1 MIVAKIIGG
10 LGNQMFQYAA
20 GRALAAR
27 LGVAFAIDRAD
38 FAVYRTHAY
47 GLHHFVLDV
56 ADIPRALVP
65 RPPDLGRMQRLM
77 GWARDRLHH
86 VTGQGPLTKVV
97 EAGQRFDPAIPALP
111 DRVYLD
117 GYWQSERYF
126 ADHADLIRADFAMR
140 AVPSPENRHWL
151 DMIARGNAV
160 SIHVRRG
167 DYVTSAAA
175 NSVHGTC
182 GLDYYDRAVAEMRA
196 RLGDPTFFVF
206 SDDPAWVRD
215 NLRFGG
221 AAHHFVANN
230 DAATNY
236 EDLRLMAACHHH
248 IIANS
253 TFSWWGAW
261 LNPAPDKV
269 VIAPARWFRDDGFD
283 DRDLVP
289 AVWVRL

>member
-27 LGVAFAIDRAD
+27 RGGDFAIDRGD

-47 GLHHFVLDV
+47 GLHNFALEV
-56 ADIPRALVP
+56 ADVPPALVP
-65 RPPDLGRMQRLM
+65 RP
-77 GWARDRLHH
+77 A
-86 VTGQGPLTKVV
+86 GQGIWPRCRGRVRDLVDRVAGRPPLTKVV
-97 EAGQRFDPAIPALP
+97 EAGQTFDPAVAGLP
-111 DRVYLD
+111 DNVYLD

-126 ADHADLIRADFAMR
+126 ADHADLIRADFAIR
-140 AVPSPENRHWL
+140 AAPSPENRRWL
-151 DMIARGNAV
+151 EMIGQGKAV
-160 SIHVRRG
+160 SLHVRRG

-175 NSVHGTC
+175 NTVHGTC
-182 GLDYYDRAVAEMRA
+182 DLDYYDRAVADMRT
-196 RLGDPTFFVF
+196 RLGDPVFFVF

-215 NLRFGG
+215 NLRFDG
-221 AAHHFVANN
+221 ATHHFVANN

-236 EDLRLMAACHHH
+236 EDLRLMAACDHHV
-248 IIANS
+248 IANS

-261 LNPAPDKV
+261 LNPSPHKV
-269 VIAPARWFRDDGFD
+269 VVAPARWFRADGFD

-289 AVWVRL
+289 AAWVRL